1 MSKREEK
8 DKIRYGNIKQLE
20 HLIINITF
28 RNGSYSLWNEKIQCM
43 CLAIDMAD
51 RSLQPVN
58 WGVVPYKRKWSRE
71 RKVKEK
77 IPCSSY
83 DTYLML

>member
-28 RNGSYSLWNEKIQCM
+28 RNGSYSPWNEKIQCM

-51 RSLQPVN
+51 RSL
-58 WGVVPYKRKWSRE
+58 
-71 RKVKEK
+71 
-77 IPCSSY
+77 
-83 DTYLML
+83 